1 MVRDVN
7 PESCGGPGRNPGC
20 PMGVP
25 LVWLYSGTSSLLAR
39 AGVALPGAGPFLR
52 NFGDRF
58 FIIFYLR

>member
-25 LVWLYSGTSSLLAR
+25 LVRLYSGTSSLFAR
-39 AGVALPGAGPFLR
+39 AGVALLGAGPFLWR
-52 NFGDRF
+52 DD
-58 FIIFYLR
+58 LRSCPRPG